1 VSSLRRTA
9 CGVCTVVRFTFLASR
24 VHGGAARM
32 FEINTTGEGV
42 QESLAL
48 ARVSPG
54 QIPHRMPHDVDGEDV
69 GGGWS

>member
-1 VSSLRRTA
+1 
-9 CGVCTVVRFTFLASR
+9 
-24 VHGGAARM
+24 M